1 MIIEI
6 DNGINDVS
14 ECGKVYTGKA
24 DIQRLYGF
32 LLEGSKNHLRAYVRN
47 IEKVIGEGNYKA
59 QVISQEDVDEIL
71 GR

>member
-1 MIIEI
+1 
-6 DNGINDVS
+6 
-14 ECGKVYTGKA
+14 
-24 DIQRLYGF
+24 
-32 LLEGSKNHLRAYVRN
+32 LRAYVRN